1 MNEEIKNI
9 LYVMVNSVEWV
20 AMIETDNPDKK
31 VSFKPENEVFFIND
45 RNYLRENN
53 LCKDLW
59 YTLQEMSFFKHQAI
73 ADIQLFIFLNP
84 GYTSKEAMRIMWN
97 DL

>member
-45 RNYLRENN
+45 RNYLRENS
-53 LCKDLW
+53 
-59 YTLQEMSFFKHQAI
+59 LQEMSLFKHQAI

-84 GYTSKEAMRIMWN
+84 GYTSKEAMRKMWN